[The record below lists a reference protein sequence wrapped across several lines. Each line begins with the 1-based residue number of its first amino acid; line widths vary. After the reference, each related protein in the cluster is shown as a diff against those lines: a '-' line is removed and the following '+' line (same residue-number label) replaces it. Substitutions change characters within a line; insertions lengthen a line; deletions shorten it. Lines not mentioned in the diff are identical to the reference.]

1 MKEAI
6 FTKSISINMAKD
18 TFEKIKEVTDL
29 QRISISEWFRWAADQ
44 TLKTMQ
50 EGSDNDTHQK

>member
-6 FTKSISINMAKD
+6 FTKSISINLAKD

-29 QRISISEWFRWAADQ
+29 KRISISEWFRLAASQ
-44 TLKTMQ
+44 ALNTQQ
-50 EGSDNDTHQK
+50 EDTNNDTHQG